1 MTCRRRYCEC
11 CRVPDPSYF
20 FSGGES
26 GDSGRAEDNQANNKS
41 SSAASF
47 HQD

>member
-1 MTCRRRYCEC
+1 MTCRGRRCKC

-26 GDSGRAEDNQANNKS
+26 GDGGRTEDNEANNK